1 MHEFGFMVL
10 KPFYL
15 ALTLMR
21 NRKKKRGEMTI
32 FWHTDPSLRASELRH

>member
-21 NRKKKRGEMTI
+21 ETGKRKEVRRQFFGTPI
-32 FWHTDPSLRASELRH
+32 HL